1 MSKTPSPGQSL
12 DLVSEGRRRGKRG
25 REEEKGGV
33 GKRGKEEEERITV
46 ISITPQP
53 MVATRPLPA
62 PIAPQPVA
70 KKSNLRTGTRCQIFP
85 SRSPS
90 VMFPPPSYPPFVP
103 RQPQPPPPP
112 PPEYQGREEEE
123 VDEEEEEEGEYQI
136 EDIEREI
143 QRGGEEKREN
153 AGQNRYC
160 SCSI

>member
-25 REEEKGGV
+25 REEEKGV
-33 GKRGKEEEERITV
+33 EGKRGKEEEERITV

-53 MVATRPLPA
+53 MVAARPLPA
-62 PIAPQPVA
+62 PIPPQPA
-70 KKSNLRTGTRCQIFP
+70 AGKKSNLRPATTRCQIF
-85 SRSPS
+85 SSQSPS

-112 PPEYQGREEEE
+112 PPEYQGREEEGVDE
-123 VDEEEEEEGEYQI
+123 DEEEEEVGDEYQI

-143 QRGGEEKREN
+143 QRGGEEKRDN
-153 AGQNRYC
+153 AGQNR
-160 SCSI
+160 

>member
-25 REEEKGGV
+25 REEEKGLE

-62 PIAPQPVA
+62 PIAPQPA
-70 KKSNLRTGTRCQIFP
+70 GGKKSNLRPATTRCQIF
-85 SRSPS
+85 SSQSPS

-112 PPEYQGREEEE
+112 PPEYQGREEEA
-123 VDEEEEEEGEYQI
+123 VDDDDDEEEEEEGEYRI

-143 QRGGEEKREN
+143 RRGGEEKRDN
-153 AGQNRYC
+153 AGQNR
-160 SCSI
+160 

>member
-25 REEEKGGV
+25 REEEKGV
-33 GKRGKEEEERITV
+33 EGKRGKEEEERITV

-53 MVATRPLPA
+53 MVAARPLPA
-62 PIAPQPVA
+62 PIAPQPA
-70 KKSNLRTGTRCQIFP
+70 AGKKSNLRTATRCQIF
-85 SRSPS
+85 SSQSPS

-112 PPEYQGREEEE
+112 PPEYQGREEEGVDE
-123 VDEEEEEEGEYQI
+123 DEEEVGDEYQI

-143 QRGGEEKREN
+143 QRGGEDKRDN
-153 AGQNRYC
+153 AGQNR
-160 SCSI
+160 